1 MCIRDR
7 VVAQQLQDLIDN
19 CLMYHAKY
27 LNLPQ
32 SGNCFV
38 NRDFLGSRLDPQE
51 INSLKELWTSGAIT
65 QETLLKQLEAGEVL
79 GDDFEIEEELLAV
92 QQEGLT
98 AMEAEAPILEANEE
112 EESAEPEDVDQ
123 ED

>member
-1 MCIRDR
+1 MK

-27 LNLPQ
+27 LSLSQ

-98 AMEAEAPILEANEE
+98 AMEAEAPIPEANEDE
-112 EESAEPEDVDQ
+112 DEESAEPKDVEQ